1 MTTSRDLMITALDVA
16 PDRPVEQGDLS
27 LALAGAEVI
36 DLLAAEAIALDDD
49 RIVPGYR
56 PTTADPL
63 LDQAAA
69 SLVRETPYESV
80 GDWLWR
86 RGRGL
91 SATYLAT
98 LEADGLLSRQ
108 PRRGVRFRAGHIV
121 LADSPDRRAAAYRWA
136 SDEPVLAFLGTAVG
150 IRGADGESPAHSP
163 SVDDDGVDTVLA
175 AVHDAL
181 MQLEALRQR
190 RAIEQAAFD
199 NIWRGD

>member
-1 MTTSRDLMITALDVA
+1 MTTSRDLMITALDAA
-16 PDRPVEQGDLS
+16 PGRPVEQGDLS

-36 DLLAAEAIALDDD
+36 DLLAAEAVALDDD

-56 PTTADPL
+56 PTTTDPL

-91 SATYLAT
+91 SAAYLAA

-108 PRRGVRFRAGHIV
+108 PRRGVPLRAGHIV
-121 LADSPDRRAAAYRWA
+121 LADSPDRRTAAHRWA
-136 SDEPVLAFLGTAVG
+136 SDEPVLAFLGTVVG
-150 IRGADGESPAHSP
+150 IRGTDAEGSVNSP

-181 MQLEALRQR
+181 LQLEALRQR